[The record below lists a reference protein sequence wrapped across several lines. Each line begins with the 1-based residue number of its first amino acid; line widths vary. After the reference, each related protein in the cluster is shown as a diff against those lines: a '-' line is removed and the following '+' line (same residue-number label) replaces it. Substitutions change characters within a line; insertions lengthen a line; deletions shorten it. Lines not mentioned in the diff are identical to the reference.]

1 MSSKRVVIIA
11 NGTLRNFDYHR
22 SLFKGDDYFICI
34 NGGAVHAFNLGIKPD
49 LVLGDLDSLQPG
61 EREKLVRFALELI
74 EYPSAK
80 EKSDLELA
88 LDKAVDMKP
97 QEIMI
102 IGALG
107 GKRADHFFINLLLL
121 LVPLNRGIPARIVDE
136 FQEIR
141 IINEELIIEG
151 RPGDYLSLFALTPET
166 SGISTEGLKFPL
178 ENESLNFASTLGLSN
193 EFVSSSARITLQSG
207 LLLVIKCDRGPADLS
222 HKESESSN

>member
-11 NGTLRNFDYHR
+11 NGTLSNLDYHR
-22 SLFKGDDYFICI
+22 SLLKGDDYFICI

-61 EREKLVRFALELI
+61 EREKLVRLDLELI

-88 LDKAVDMKP
+88 LDKAVKIKP

-107 GKRADHFFINLLLL
+107 GKRADHFFANLLLL
-121 LVPLNRGIPARIVDE
+121 LVPLHRGIPAKIIDE

-141 IINEELIIEG
+141 IISKELIIKG
-151 RPGDYLSLFALTPET
+151 SPGDYLSLFALTPET
-166 SGISTEGLKFPL
+166 GGISTEGLKFPL
-178 ENESLNFASTLGLSN
+178 DNDSLKFASTLGLSN
-193 EFVSSSARITLQSG
+193 EFAASSARITLQSG
-207 LLLVIKCDRGPADLS
+207 LLLVIKCDREAVDLLQR
-222 HKESESSN
+222 ESESSN